1 MTTADPVPEQL
12 SVQQRAAARKDG
24 SGEDRLVSVPEVP
37 AGAHDALSG
46 AAPTGERPD
55 GDGRV
60 LVQEQASAVRPSGR
74 PRPAQADAA
83 KRADHPSRDA
93 SRPQDWRAQEDTS
106 VAKALTALAA
116 VDGDRD
122 QLRRTD
128 PNALAWIARMETGT
142 VHVDPRHFP
151 EMRRLDVT
159 LHAAHT
165 VRQHQYQPS
174 ARALVREWLSL
185 IDGLSAATL
194 SEPVTGHATHL
205 ASLPP
210 AVPVFTVNTS
220 DSMANGIQRL
230 GETVTHPGHR
240 KTLADS
246 GWLKPGTP
254 LPPTPVNR
262 QPPSPPTTQQAPSRQ
277 THPLP
282 QPADQHWI
290 RTESRQRLL
299 AEALPHEVLEGPTAF
314 APYPGAPRW
323 DEAELAS
330 AVGGDA
336 WAPGGRA
343 DLAAWDAF
351 AAGDSDLAEH
361 VLAGVDWS
369 SRGFGDVAVSRTA
382 VKAAYGRLSE
392 EQLRS
397 LKNSRELTQ
406 ALVTMVLHGSPDVP
420 LLGGARL
427 GTDEYLRAA
436 DEFVSRRG
444 SLEGITRKDMASFD
458 DTDGERV
465 TFGLGTWLS
474 DVSNLRRI
482 LPSED
487 VLRNLLEKGWKP
499 KGEPA
504 FNAYISTLRGLIEG
518 NPGATAADSA
528 EMREEAWRLF
538 DEKRIE
544 KLKRQAEGRHIVRPV
559 RIFAGNILRQALQ
572 NGTSIADLGWL
583 LGVPYTTVNNYRP
596 GNGEHVPNEG
606 LAKNIFENITLSGV
620 FRLGGSAVAG
630 EGSSARAQGASLE
643 DVLAAVRV
651 FTGVRGVEVP
661 GGVGADFASAL
672 VASADLRDPAGQL
685 TEGEVRFELMRS
697 APEGRGFGPATDTA
711 LAQQAADQFGL
722 SLSVLDVRA
731 DGLVEVGPFRA
742 GQEPGDSLTPAI
754 LVRRDAGDGSDMR
767 WWATRPSADALLS
780 ARGQQPVQQ
789 WERQVVTG
797 LDDTGDSGQERIPYS
812 ERDVAVLVWAGREP
826 DLAWIPAQELLEA
839 VYAVA
844 PGAFEPYVTVPAFG
858 EVDIDVDALSGELR
872 QRREAAP
879 NRFVAAARELIRTD
893 GAGALAHVGLQK
905 VVHLGDLEVR
915 LGSWLQEIA
924 LRMVRIPREEILL
937 ELLHGGWNP
946 GANTSTVD
954 VYLSELRRFAALG
967 PQEVDIRRA
976 RRGRAREELIE
987 ERRTAMK
994 EKEAT
999 RGGGLAEASTA
1010 VVSSLGGGRRSV
1022 VDVLRGLGL
1031 GSRDVQETT
1040 FASALTEALGYWG
1053 GPLQGVSVEGV
1064 RPRLMVT
1071 PPGGTAPEAVPDS
1084 MAPQWAADT
1093 FSLDVLVL
1101 EMDGDG
1107 RLVGEEGRFRGSSSS
1122 PLTPAVLVW
1131 RWEGDGVRWWG
1142 ARPNV
1147 HALLSARGL
1156 EGASAEEAA
1165 LATGGVRRSARET
1178 AALIWARR
1186 QRPFDGV
1193 PDDELLAAVGAI
1205 APQAFAPYT
1214 EAPVPGVVE
1223 VDVVSLL
1230 EAVGMRREAARLSL
1244 PAGPTGAPAGPVTG
1258 PGWGPFVGVVKADQ
1272 RAMRQGLLAAAEAA
1286 AASGDHATADRLRR
1300 TTNGQWTSSRT
1311 DTHPA
1316 PVADLR
1322 AIRHLRAAQE
1332 DEQSLAAHV
1341 VGTLD
1346 DPFSVLSRV
1355 TLELRAMGRLPS
1367 GGVGGE
1373 IVRRVWVS
1381 LGAAAGRDSVT
1392 VSGNVARALVN
1403 GGQSVGLPGG
1413 MPPSRTSASLPASVK
1428 QVIDDSL
1435 RQVPLPFVPNT
1446 AVLAVLIEG
1455 SVARIGWDGGRPV
1468 MDFLRALKGVQ
1479 GRPDGLLGNVD
1490 ALLRFPHLLTAAAQH
1505 PNVADMLNSR
1515 PTLVTR
1521 LEQAPRFV
1529 THLVRNGLDFP
1540 ANRLA
1545 ARRLDDDVMMRLFN
1559 DSGEIRA
1566 GTNMI
1571 MVMLSHPDTSA
1582 RIVKAWFSR
1591 PAAPDL
1597 PVLAAEWPEITSALS
1612 KLPSEEAVRRILA
1625 ETGLLYAVTAAV
1637 LESRL
1642 SPDLTLDRLF
1652 QDTAFIRLM
1661 RHQQMAW
1668 PVVVTVPG
1676 WYEALSTDSTTTE
1689 VLRAHTH
1696 SVVDDLLHVL
1706 PYAPKLAERL
1716 VRQPDFLRAALG
1728 NPAVPLVLGAN
1739 PAHFDGVADEDL
1751 VAALADVGPHPDSLE
1766 LPTRTLDGQQS
1777 TQLLRGLVDTERA
1790 WSYVGKYNL
1799 RLVGLLTREPELVRV
1814 IARERIEPI
1823 LVHKMLPPAGAGPD
1837 ALHKISVLKKGIIQ
1851 AQPGTARF
1859 LAMHTATHPYF
1870 DGQAAKIIEENV
1882 LAVRE
1887 GAKEFHPA
1895 MLRQPFAPAYL
1906 LAHRA
1911 VSVVA
1916 MAPHPEDVQRKMG
1929 RDLYLIDRPQLT
1941 AAARPDS
1948 TLIFMLNWA
1957 RSIEE
1962 HTDLTSEET
1971 GLLAVISQHPTLAHD
1986 FLSNDRTSAR
1996 LTEVIVR
2003 LKDFPHLNRR
2013 IYEADAPF
2021 TARHWRALWDDVE
2034 LMKVV

>member
-1 MTTADPVPEQL
+1 M
-12 SVQQRAAARKDG
+12 
-24 SGEDRLVSVPEVP
+24 
-37 AGAHDALSG
+37 
-46 AAPTGERPD
+46 
-55 GDGRV
+55 
-60 LVQEQASAVRPSGR
+60 
-74 PRPAQADAA
+74 
-83 KRADHPSRDA
+83 
-93 SRPQDWRAQEDTS
+93 
-106 VAKALTALAA
+106 
-116 VDGDRD
+116 
-122 QLRRTD
+122 
-128 PNALAWIARMETGT
+128 
-142 VHVDPRHFP
+142 
-151 EMRRLDVT
+151 
-159 LHAAHT
+159 
-165 VRQHQYQPS
+165 
-174 ARALVREWLSL
+174 
-185 IDGLSAATL
+185 
-194 SEPVTGHATHL
+194 
-205 ASLPP
+205 
-210 AVPVFTVNTS
+210 
-220 DSMANGIQRL
+220 
-230 GETVTHPGHR
+230 
-240 KTLADS
+240 
-246 GWLKPGTP
+246 
-254 LPPTPVNR
+254 
-262 QPPSPPTTQQAPSRQ
+262 
-277 THPLP
+277 
-282 QPADQHWI
+282 
-290 RTESRQRLL
+290 
-299 AEALPHEVLEGPTAF
+299 
-314 APYPGAPRW
+314 
-323 DEAELAS
+323 
-330 AVGGDA
+330 
-336 WAPGGRA
+336 
-343 DLAAWDAF
+343 
-351 AAGDSDLAEH
+351 
-361 VLAGVDWS
+361 
-369 SRGFGDVAVSRTA
+369 
-382 VKAAYGRLSE
+382 
-392 EQLRS
+392 
-397 LKNSRELTQ
+397 
-406 ALVTMVLHGSPDVP
+406 
-420 LLGGARL
+420 
-427 GTDEYLRAA
+427 
-436 DEFVSRRG
+436 
-444 SLEGITRKDMASFD
+444 
-458 DTDGERV
+458 
-465 TFGLGTWLS
+465 
-474 DVSNLRRI
+474 
-482 LPSED
+482 
-487 VLRNLLEKGWKP
+487 
-499 KGEPA
+499 
-504 FNAYISTLRGLIEG
+504 
-518 NPGATAADSA
+518 
-528 EMREEAWRLF
+528 
-538 DEKRIE
+538 
-544 KLKRQAEGRHIVRPV
+544 
-559 RIFAGNILRQALQ
+559 
-572 NGTSIADLGWL
+572 
-583 LGVPYTTVNNYRP
+583 
-596 GNGEHVPNEG
+596 
-606 LAKNIFENITLSGV
+606 
-620 FRLGGSAVAG
+620 
-630 EGSSARAQGASLE
+630 
-643 DVLAAVRV
+643 
-651 FTGVRGVEVP
+651 
-661 GGVGADFASAL
+661 
-672 VASADLRDPAGQL
+672 
-685 TEGEVRFELMRS
+685 
-697 APEGRGFGPATDTA
+697 
-711 LAQQAADQFGL
+711 
-722 SLSVLDVRA
+722 
-731 DGLVEVGPFRA
+731 
-742 GQEPGDSLTPAI
+742 
-754 LVRRDAGDGSDMR
+754 
-767 WWATRPSADALLS
+767 
-780 ARGQQPVQQ
+780 
-789 WERQVVTG
+789 
-797 LDDTGDSGQERIPYS
+797 
-812 ERDVAVLVWAGREP
+812 AVLVWAGREP
-826 DLAWIPAQELLEA
+826 DLSWIPAQELLEA
-839 VYAVA
+839 VYEVA
-844 PGAFEPYVTVPAFG
+844 PGAFEPYLMVPVFG
-858 EVDIDVDALSGELR
+858 AVDIDVNDLSGKLR

-879 NRFVAAARELIRTD
+879 APNKYVAAARELIRTD
-893 GAGALAHVGLQK
+893 GVGALADVALRK
-905 VVHLGDLEVR
+905 VVHLGDSEVQ
-915 LGSWLQEIA
+915 LGRWLQEIT
-924 LRMVRIPREEILL
+924 LRKVGIPPEEILL

-946 GANTSTVD
+946 HANTPTAD

-967 PQEVDIRRA
+967 PQEMDIRRA

-987 ERRTAMK
+987 ERRVPKDERNATA
-994 EKEAT
+994 

-1064 RPRLMVT
+1064 RSRLMVT

-1205 APQAFAPYT
+1205 APQAFAPNT
-1214 EAPVPGVVE
+1214 EAPVPGAVE
-1223 VDVVSLL
+1223 VDVLRLL

-1322 AIRHLRAAQE
+1322 AIRYLRAAQE

-1435 RQVPLPFVPNT
+1435 RQVPLPSVPNT

-1529 THLVRNGLDFP
+1529 THLVRNGLQVP
-1540 ANRLA
+1540 ATRIA
-1545 ARRLDDDVMMRLFN
+1545 VQRLDDDVMMRLFN

-1597 PVLAAEWPEITSALS
+1597 PVLAAGWPEITSALS

-1642 SPDLTLDRLF
+1642 SPDLMLDRLF

-1676 WYEALSTDSTTTE
+1676 WYEALSTASTTTE

-1696 SVVDDLLHVL
+1696 SVVNDLIHVL

-1739 PAHFDGVADEDL
+1739 PAHFDGVTDEDL

-1766 LPTRTLDGQQS
+1766 LPTRTLDEQQP
-1777 TQLLRGLVDTERA
+1777 TQLLLRGLVDTEPA

-1823 LVHKMLPPAGAGPD
+1823 LVHKMLPPAAGAGPN
-1837 ALHKISVLKKGIIQ
+1837 ALHKISVLKKGVIQ

-1870 DGQAAKIIEENV
+1870 QSEPAKIIEENV
-1882 LAVRE
+1882 LAVQE

-1911 VSVVA
+1911 VSVAV
-1916 MAPHPEDVQRKMG
+1916 MAAQPEDMQRKMG

-1948 TLIFMLNWA
+1948 TLIFMLN
-1957 RSIEE
+1957 
-1962 HTDLTSEET
+1962 
-1971 GLLAVISQHPTLAHD
+1971 
-1986 FLSNDRTSAR
+1986 
-1996 LTEVIVR
+1996 
-2003 LKDFPHLNRR
+2003 
-2013 IYEADAPF
+2013 
-2021 TARHWRALWDDVE
+2021 
-2034 LMKVV
+2034 